1 MWLTHIG
8 EIVHQDDLLE
18 QVGRGSVQHRV
29 HRPEEYRPRLVVE
42 TDDNWRGRKILQV
55 TTRLLAPATE
65 HLDETVF
72 TPNPS
77 TRNRTSGWHRVH
89 TESSH
94 QQQNLWVT
102 MCSHR
107 ILPPATESLG
117 ATVFTSNPPTSNRTS
132 GWHRVHTESSQSN
145 RTSPWHHVQA
155 EFFHLQY
162 NTGSS
167 RVVRLWDELLK
178 PRVFIFSTTKTLFS
192 PTDFSDRFWHPHIL
206 LLNWAGD
213 SFHGSTAALL

>member
-77 TRNRTSGWHRVH
+77 TR
-89 TESSH
+89 
-94 QQQNLWVT
+94 
-102 MCSHR
+102 
-107 ILPPATESLG
+107 
-117 ATVFTSNPPTSNRTS
+117 NRTS